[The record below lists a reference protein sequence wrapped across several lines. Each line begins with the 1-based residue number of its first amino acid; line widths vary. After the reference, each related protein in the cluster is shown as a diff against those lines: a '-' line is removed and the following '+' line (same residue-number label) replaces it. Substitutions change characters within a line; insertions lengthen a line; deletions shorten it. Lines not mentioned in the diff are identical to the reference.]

1 MPEVYCL
8 ESVVCGLPTYLETKY
23 GILWWEKSY
32 LAIDIEED
40 NISKSSYISIVSCLV
55 GCWELFHW
63 LQISTKTHDGR
74 LTFATLM
81 LMYWKTTI
89 YSLISYIGKF
99 LCSIFAN

>member
-8 ESVVCGLPTYLETKY
+8 ESVVCGHPTYLETKY
-23 GILWWEKSY
+23 GILWLEKSY

-40 NISKSSYISIVSCLV
+40 NISKSSCISIVSCLV
-55 GCWELFHW
+55 GCWEFFPW

-74 LTFATLM
+74 LTFATLTLAM
-81 LMYWKTTI
+81 CSCTGKQ
-89 YSLISYIGKF
+89 SYIGKF